1 MNNDERK
8 FIKDFSNKEMRKQ
21 VEEEITTL
29 YDLGFQFRYSGTYW
43 IDYIRRIQVDGRGF
57 PIVIRVRNCEYDSLG
72 PHIKVMVN
80 GTRFCD
86 ANNLEQA
93 LEEITK

>member
-29 YDLGFQFRYSGTYW
+29 YDLGFQFRYSGTY
-43 IDYIRRIQVDGRGF
+43 
-57 PIVIRVRNCEYDSLG
+57 
-72 PHIKVMVN
+72 
-80 GTRFCD
+80 
-86 ANNLEQA
+86 
-93 LEEITK
+93 